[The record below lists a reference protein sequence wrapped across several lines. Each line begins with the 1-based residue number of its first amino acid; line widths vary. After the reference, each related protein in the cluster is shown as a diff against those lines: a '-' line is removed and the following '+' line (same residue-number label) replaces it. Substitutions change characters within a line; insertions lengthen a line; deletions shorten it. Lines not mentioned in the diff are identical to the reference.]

1 LAASPMATSPL
12 SGTDHFPDCWLAYG
26 ATNAEL
32 DQYGTAW
39 PLAARR
45 AWLLAAGQLALAL
58 ALGAI
63 LIGSTAPAI
72 RLAAGGLLVAVVAS
86 AAVTLARLSVAPL
99 ALRPRRDAL
108 VLTLPFGRQVAVP
121 WNGIA
126 EIGLAAAPGRHAVGL
141 RLHAARGRGARLR
154 ARLNGGFDRLLYPAD
169 GDCEL
174 LGRVLLRYC
183 IDAKARRRLP
193 AAPR

>member
-1 LAASPMATSPL
+1 MAASPMATSPP

-63 LIGSTAPAI
+63 LIGSTAPAV

-86 AAVTLARLSVAPL
+86 AAVTLARLSAAPL
-99 ALRPRRDAL
+99 ALSPR
-108 VLTLPFGRQVAVP
+108 RQVAVP

-141 RLHAARGRGARLR
+141 RLHAASSRGARLR